1 MKFKKGVNFMKFI
14 ITCIAM
20 YAISYLFGSFAF
32 PQIIGSARMI
42 VSGSKRPYTF
52 TLILWSA
59 IFMCVTL
66 LVYFYL
72 SKYFIIYLIALVLPL
87 IFTIRTK
94 NIE

>member
-1 MKFKKGVNFMKFI
+1 MKILLYIV
-14 ITCIAM
+14 A
-20 YAISYLFGSFAF
+20 YAISYIFGSFAF
-32 PQIIGSARMI
+32 PQIVGSARMI
-42 VSGSKRPYTF
+42 VSGSKSPYTF

-72 SKYFIIYLIALVLPL
+72 SKYFIIYLIALILPI